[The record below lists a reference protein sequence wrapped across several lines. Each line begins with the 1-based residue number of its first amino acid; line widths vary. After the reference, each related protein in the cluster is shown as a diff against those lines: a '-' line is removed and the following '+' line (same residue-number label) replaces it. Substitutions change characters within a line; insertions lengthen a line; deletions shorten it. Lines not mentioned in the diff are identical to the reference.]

1 MTLDEIRKYI
11 NYICVKENTGG
22 TLTPVQINNIF
33 PAASTDLQNKTIE
46 KAQMYALQNK
56 VPFSK
61 AIYEFKSMLRFRNRK
76 NISLFNIVTGV
87 VNDIDTIRDLLY
99 ITKAQWD
106 LFRIG
111 MQVNNPNLPNGT
123 GIIINKP
130 SGGGNYTIALD
141 HDFTAYGYQTVVI
154 TDFNNTS
161 NYNLDALSDYAYWL
175 SLVTNYNSKTKSI
188 DIITDQELDERRSNS
203 LSLPLDQYPAAIIN
217 NNLINIYPNDITSA
231 EFTYLRK
238 PVTPIYDYYI
248 DTNANEIYLAVGATH
263 TLGTNETGSAGQTSG
278 TVTSL
283 TIELDWDPI
292 FHIEFCNEVL
302 QRVAPHLK
310 DAQIAQYASQSKAE
324 QS

>member
-1 MTLDEIRKYI
+1 
-11 NYICVKENTGG
+11 
-22 TLTPVQINNIF
+22 
-33 PAASTDLQNKTIE
+33 
-46 KAQMYALQNK
+46 
-56 VPFSK
+56 
-61 AIYEFKSMLRFRNRK
+61 MLRFRNRK

-238 PVTPIYDYYI
+238 PVTPIYDY
-248 DTNANEIYLAVGATH
+248 
-263 TLGTNETGSAGQTSG
+263 
-278 TVTSL
+278 
-283 TIELDWDPI
+283 
-292 FHIEFCNEVL
+292 
-302 QRVAPHLK
+302 
-310 DAQIAQYASQSKAE
+310 
-324 QS
+324 